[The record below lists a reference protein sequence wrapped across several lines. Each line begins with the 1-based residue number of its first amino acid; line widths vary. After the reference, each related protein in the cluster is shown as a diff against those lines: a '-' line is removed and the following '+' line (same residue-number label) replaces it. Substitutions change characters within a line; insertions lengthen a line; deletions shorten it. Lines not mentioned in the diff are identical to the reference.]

1 MMSVMK
7 GQTVISVKLYI
18 KFIWAKKN
26 KNCFLEKISIY
37 N

>member
-18 KFIWAKKN
+18 KFIWAKKT
-26 KNCFLEKISIY
+26 KIVF
-37 N
+37 